1 MALIW
6 SNSSE
11 NTIVGIAEIQIQQN
25 AQSVESCG
33 IDSEAHLLPQCNA
46 GRWVDELPGVSES
59 SLVLHYYPA
68 YFYFCLPSPLSIS
81 FSQLRSNFGQIEFSQ
96 DVNCCHDNDIYPAS
110 SSMYISKLPQRI
122 QNLPTIHNFH
132 PKNRKPSHKLGF
144 HWKLLHSVTINTNK
158 PCFEALEILDSLGKD
173 FRFFDGNILGA
184 RILDT
189 LGEPAPHVPRLPLH
203 IMLT

>member
-1 MALIW
+1 MYKYYIQPTALFSESARSIKLCPLRPNHSLRSVTGGHRKKRVWVFLLAACFWLCCQNFPMQMALIW

-81 FSQLRSNFGQIEFSQ
+81 FSQLRSSFGQIEFSL
-96 DVNCCHDNDIYPAS
+96 DVYSAMIMIYIQPALS
-110 SSMYISKLPQRI
+110 S
-122 QNLPTIHNFH
+122 H
-132 PKNRKPSHKLGF
+132 PCIF
-144 HWKLLHSVTINTNK
+144 
-158 PCFEALEILDSLGKD
+158 
-173 FRFFDGNILGA
+173 
-184 RILDT
+184 
-189 LGEPAPHVPRLPLH
+189 
-203 IMLT
+203 

>member
-1 MALIW
+1 MYKYYIQPTALFSESARSIKLCPLRPNHSLRSVTGGHRKKRVWVFLLAACFWLCCQNFPMQMALIW

-68 YFYFCLPSPLSIS
+68 YFYFWLPSPLSIS
-81 FSQLRSNFGQIEFSQ
+81 FSQLRSSFGQIEFSL
-96 DVNCCHDNDIYPAS
+96 DVYSAMIMIYIQPALS
-110 SSMYISKLPQRI
+110 S
-122 QNLPTIHNFH
+122 H
-132 PKNRKPSHKLGF
+132 PCIF
-144 HWKLLHSVTINTNK
+144 
-158 PCFEALEILDSLGKD
+158 
-173 FRFFDGNILGA
+173 
-184 RILDT
+184 
-189 LGEPAPHVPRLPLH
+189 
-203 IMLT
+203 

>member
-1 MALIW
+1 MYKYYIQPTALFSEWARSIKLCPLHAFETKPLSPVTEKNASEYFFWLCCQNFPMQMALIW

-68 YFYFCLPSPLSIS
+68 YFYFWLPSPLSIS
-81 FSQLRSNFGQIEFSQ
+81 S
-96 DVNCCHDNDIYPAS
+96 VMIYIQPALS
-110 SSMYISKLPQRI
+110 S
-122 QNLPTIHNFH
+122 H
-132 PKNRKPSHKLGF
+132 PCIF
-144 HWKLLHSVTINTNK
+144 
-158 PCFEALEILDSLGKD
+158 
-173 FRFFDGNILGA
+173 
-184 RILDT
+184 
-189 LGEPAPHVPRLPLH
+189 
-203 IMLT
+203 